1 LLGFRGRGG
10 DVYMGVY
17 TGKSH
22 RVVPGAGGTRIGDA
36 VEQIAEKLGCWPT
49 CQLVCS
55 MGWAM

>member
-1 LLGFRGRGG
+1 
-10 DVYMGVY
+10 MGVY